1 MSDSVKSSVSAKALI
16 AEALAEQQL
25 FTPVAEFGRRE
36 HLGPVRPLPDRAEV
50 RRQPDEGGSEPRFSP
65 PAHLYEDLIPLSQP
79 GPGEQYAFTVDLDAC
94 SGCKACVSACH
105 SLNGLDDE
113 ETWREVGLL
122 FGSTT
127 EGPVIQ
133 TITTACHHCLDPACQ
148 LGCPVNAYHK
158 DPNTGI
164 VRHLDDQCIGCQYCI
179 FKCPYDVPQYSP
191 TRGIVRK
198 CDMCHQRLA
207 VGEAPACVQACP
219 THAIRITK
227 VSRAEVE
234 TQSLNPLVPGAA
246 DSGYTKPTTRY
257 LRETP
262 LPSNLETPPERA
274 IKREHVHWPLVAMLS
289 LTQWSVG
296 CFVVLLMRSLWGL
309 WTNGSSSGSTHLAE
323 VRPTELVEVRST
335 ELVEVLPFFVTGLL
349 TVLAGLGAS
358 LLHLGRPLH
367 AWKAFLG
374 FRTSWLSRE
383 IVVFGAYAFACVAWS
398 IWLLPADLTPFLPP
412 LRGFALA
419 ALVLLGIGALYCSIM
434 VYVDTRRAFWRWSLT
449 APKFAGTTLLL
460 GLGTGF
466 LFSDRDQIVT
476 VALLMVSLL
485 KLALEAGFLLV
496 HARNND
502 RSPNKRSALVMTRAC
517 SRTLALRFIFCVVGG
532 IIIPVLALGFAL
544 PLSVKVIALGLCLVG
559 EILERALFFEAVTPE
574 RMPGIA
580 LRK

>member
-36 HLGPVRPLPDRAEV
+36 HLGLVPALVADAAG
-50 RRQPDEGGSEPRFSP
+50 RRQSDEGGSEARFSP
-65 PAHLYEDLIPLSQP
+65 PAHLYQDLIPLSQP

-122 FGSTT
+122 FGSTS

-158 DPNTGI
+158 DPITGI

-246 DSGYTKPTTRY
+246 DSRYTKPTTRY

-262 LPSNLETPPERA
+262 LPSDLETPPEHA
-274 IKREHVHWPLVAMLS
+274 IKREHMHWPLVAMLS

-296 CFVVLLMRSLWGL
+296 CFVVLLMRSLWGM
-309 WTNGSSSGSTHLAE
+309 WTSGSSTGLVDVSSIA
-323 VRPTELVEVRST
+323 PATE
-335 ELVEVLPFFVTGLL
+335 EVLPVFVTGLL
-349 TVLAGLGAS
+349 TVIAGVGAS
-358 LLHLGRPLH
+358 LFHLGRPLH

-383 IVVFGAYAFACVAWS
+383 IVGFGAYAFACLASS
-398 IWLLPADLTPFLPP
+398 IWLLPADMAPFLPP

-419 ALVLLGIGALYCSIM
+419 ALVVLGIGALYCSIM

-449 APKFAGTTLLL
+449 APKFAATTLLL

-466 LFSDRDQIVT
+466 LFSGRDQVVT
-476 VALLMVSLL
+476 VGLPMVSVF

-502 RSPNKRSALVMTRAC
+502 RSRNKRSALVMTRAC
-517 SRTLALRFIFCVVGG
+517 SRTLAGRFTFGVGGG

-544 PLSVKVIALGLCLVG
+544 PLSLKVIALGLCLAG
-559 EILERALFFEAVTPE
+559 EVLERVLFFEAVTPE

-580 LRK
+580 LRA

>member
-25 FTPVAEFGRRE
+25 FTPAVEFGRKQV
-36 HLGPVRPLPDRAEV
+36 GFA
-50 RRQPDEGGSEPRFSP
+50 DEARFSP
-65 PAHLYEDLIPLSQP
+65 PAHLYQDLIPLSQP

-122 FGSTT
+122 FGSTA

-158 DPNTGI
+158 DPITGI

-246 DSGYTKPTTRY
+246 DSRYTKPTTRY

-262 LPSNLETPPERA
+262 LPSDLETPPERA
-274 IKREHVHWPLVAMLS
+274 IRREHVHWPLVAMLS

-296 CFVVLLMRSLWGL
+296 CFVVLLMRSLWS
-309 WTNGSSSGSTHLAE
+309 TSGSFSGSTGLAE
-323 VRPTELVEVRST
+323 VRPTGLVDLSSIASAT
-335 ELVEVLPFFVTGLL
+335 GEVLPFFVTGLL
-349 TVLAGLGAS
+349 TVLAGIGSS
-358 LLHLGRPLH
+358 LFHLGRPLH

-383 IVVFGAYAFACVAWS
+383 IVVFGAYAFACLAWS
-398 IWLLPADLTPFLPP
+398 IWLLPADIAPFLPP
-412 LRGFALA
+412 LRGFALS
-419 ALVLLGIGALYCSIM
+419 ALVVLGIGALYCSIM

-449 APKFAGTTLLL
+449 APKFAATTLLL
-460 GLGTGF
+460 GLATGF
-466 LFSDRDQIVT
+466 LFSGRDQVVT
-476 VALLMVSLL
+476 VGLLMVSVF

-502 RSPNKRSALVMTRAC
+502 RSRNKRSALVMTRAC
-517 SRTLALRFIFCVVGG
+517 SRTLGWRFMLGVVGG
-532 IIIPVLALGFAL
+532 IIIPVLALGSAL
-544 PLSVKVIALGLCLVG
+544 PLSVKVIAFGLCLAG
-559 EILERALFFEAVTPE
+559 EILERVLFFEAVTPE
-574 RMPGIA
+574 RMPGID
-580 LRK
+580 

>member
-1 MSDSVKSSVSAKALI
+1 MSDSVKSPVSAKALI

-36 HLGPVRPLPDRAEV
+36 HLGLVRPLPDRAEGQ
-50 RRQPDEGGSEPRFSP
+50 RQPDEGGSEARFSP
-65 PAHLYEDLIPLSQP
+65 PAHLYQDLIPLTQP

-122 FGSTT
+122 FGSTA

-158 DPNTGI
+158 DPITGI

-179 FKCPYDVPQYSP
+179 FKCPYDVPKYSP
-191 TRGIVRK
+191 ARGIVRK

-234 TQSLNPLVPGAA
+234 TQSLKPLVPGAA

-262 LPSNLETPPERA
+262 LPSDLETPPERA
-274 IKREHVHWPLVAMLS
+274 IRREHVHWPLVAMLS

-296 CFVVLLMRSLWGL
+296 CFVVLFMRSLWSM
-309 WTNGSSSGSTHLAE
+309 WTNGSSSGSIDLVDLSSIASA
-323 VRPTELVEVRST
+323 TE
-335 ELVEVLPFFVTGLL
+335 EVLPFFVTGLL
-349 TVLAGLGAS
+349 TVLAGIGAS
-358 LLHLGRPLH
+358 LFHLGRPLH

-383 IVVFGAYAFACVAWS
+383 IVVFGAYAFACLAWS
-398 IWLLPADLTPFLPP
+398 IWLLPAHLAPFLSP

-419 ALVLLGIGALYCSIM
+419 ALVVLGIGALYCSIM

-476 VALLMVSLL
+476 VALLTVSLF
-485 KLALEAGFLLV
+485 KLAFEAGFLVV

-502 RSPNKRSALVMTRAC
+502 RSPNKRSVLVVTRAC
-517 SRTLALRFIFCVVGG
+517 SRTLAWRFIFGVVGG

-544 PLSVKVIALGLCLVG
+544 PLSIKVIALGLCLVG
-559 EILERALFFEAVTPE
+559 EILERVLFFEAVIPE
-574 RMPGIA
+574 RMPGID
-580 LRK
+580 

>member
-1 MSDSVKSSVSAKALI
+1 MRINGAMSDSVKSSVSAKALI

-36 HLGPVRPLPDRAEV
+36 HLGLVRPL
-50 RRQPDEGGSEPRFSP
+50 PDEGGSEARFSP
-65 PAHLYEDLIPLSQP
+65 PAHLYQDSIPLSQP

-122 FGSTT
+122 FGSTV

-133 TITTACHHCLDPACQ
+133 TVTTACHHCLDPACQ

-158 DPNTGI
+158 DPVTGI

-179 FKCPYDVPQYSP
+179 FKCPYDVPKYSP
-191 TRGIVRK
+191 ARGIVRK

-219 THAIRITK
+219 TQAIRISK
-227 VSRAEVE
+227 VSRTEVE
-234 TQSLNPLVPGAA
+234 TRALHPLVPGAA
-246 DSGYTKPTTRY
+246 DSRHTKPTTRY

-262 LPSNLETPPERA
+262 LPSDLETPPERA
-274 IKREHVHWPLVAMLS
+274 IKREHAHLPLVAMLS

-296 CFVVLLMRSLWGL
+296 CFVVLLIQSLGKAL
-309 WTNGSSSGSTHLAE
+309 TSGSSSGSID
-323 VRPTELVEVRST
+323 
-335 ELVEVLPFFVTGLL
+335 LVEVLPLPASALLTVTGLL
-349 TVLAGLGAS
+349 TVLTGISAS
-358 LLHLGRPLH
+358 LFHLGRPFH

-383 IVVFGAYAFACVAWS
+383 IVMFGAYAFACVTWS
-398 IWLLPADLTPFLPP
+398 IWLLSADVAPFLPP
-412 LRGFALA
+412 LSGFALA
-419 ALVLLGIGALYCSIM
+419 ALVVLGIGALYCSIM

-449 APKFAGTTLLL
+449 APKFAGTTLML

-466 LFSDRDQIVT
+466 LSSDRDQIVP
-476 VALLMVSLL
+476 VVLLMVSLF
-485 KLALEAGFLLV
+485 KLALEGGFLLA

-502 RSPNKRSALVMTRAC
+502 RSPNRRSALVMTRAC
-517 SRTLALRFIFCVVGG
+517 SRTLAWRFIFGIVGG
-532 IIIPVLALGFAL
+532 IIIPVLALGSAL
-544 PLSVKVIALGLCLVG
+544 PFSVKMIALGLCLVG
-559 EILERALFFEAVTPE
+559 EILERVLFFEAVTPE
-574 RMPGIA
+574 RMPGID
-580 LRK
+580 